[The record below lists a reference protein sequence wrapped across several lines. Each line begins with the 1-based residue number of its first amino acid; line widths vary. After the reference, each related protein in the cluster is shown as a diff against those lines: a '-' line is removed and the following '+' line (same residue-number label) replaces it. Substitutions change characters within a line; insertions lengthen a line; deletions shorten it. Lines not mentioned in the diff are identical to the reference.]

1 MMKRKWL
8 AILCVALVI
17 LLVAIG
23 LYLGLC
29 YKLWNTSVEP
39 TEIQQGF
46 SQELLNALESRYGI
60 TIPEE
65 AQFIKGYN
73 CLDMRDSY
81 VSILFECPVS
91 ETYEDDDHMAA
102 YMKQLLTLG
111 TRYSGASKDTSQFI
125 GSEWYEELGG
135 QMEWMLEDESLDYT
149 YISYNI
155 EANKL
160 VIRFI
165 GWRPGATFK

>member
-1 MMKRKWL
+1 MKRKWL
-8 AILCVALVI
+8 VRLCVALLLLFVI
-17 LLVAIG
+17 IG
-23 LYLGLC
+23 LFFAC
-29 YKLWNTSVEP
+29 SNWAWNSSFGQ
-39 TEIQQGF
+39 TEIKQGF
-46 SQELLNALESRYGI
+46 SQQLLNELETRYGI

-73 CLDMRDSY
+73 CLNMRDNY

-111 TRYSGASKDTSQFI
+111 TRYSGASKDTPQFI

-135 QMEWMLEDESLDYT
+135 QMEWMLEDESIDYT

-160 VIRFI
+160 VIRFT
-165 GWRPGATFK
+165 GWRPGAIFP